1 MFLGNALQHKALPC
15 SGKQASFGGNPVS
28 RSVSIDKER
37 NIGIMAHIDAG
48 TTTTTERILFYTG
61 VNHKIGETHD
71 GESTM
76 DWMEQEQERG
86 ITITSAATTC
96 FWKDC
101 RINIIDTPGH
111 VDFTIEV
118 ERSLRVLDGAVC
130 VFDAVA
136 GVEPQSETVWRQAD
150 TYHVPRICF
159 VNKMD
164 RIGANFDRC
173 VDMIRD
179 RLGATPVPLQIPIGA
194 EDKFDGIVDLI
205 RGQAIVYDKSSKGMD
220 FEVGPVPAE
229 LQDAY
234 EQHRHA
240 MLEAVAEEDEVL
252 LEKYLNGEELTE
264 AEIISCLRKATINR
278 SVVPVLCG
286 SAFRNKGVQPLLDA
300 IVDYLP
306 SPVDIPPVLGHMPND
321 ETKTVECHCD
331 DNEPLCGMVF
341 KLFSDPFIGHL
352 SFFRIYSGYLES
364 GMSVLNAN
372 NGKRERIGRILKMHA
387 NKREDIKWAGAG
399 DIVALV
405 GLKNCSTGDTLC
417 DDKRVVI
424 LESLHIPDPVIEV
437 AIEPKTKSDRD
448 ALSAA
453 LSKLAKEDPSF
464 RVKGDEDTG
473 QTLIAGMGELHLEII
488 VDRLTREFNVNANV
502 GKPQVA
508 YRETISKP
516 AKSDM
521 KHVKQS
527 GGRGQYGHCV
537 IEVEPNPGKGY
548 EFINSITGGVIPKE
562 YIPAIDK
569 GIQDAMKSGVVAGF
583 PCVDIKVNL
592 VFGSYHEVDSS
603 EQAFYVAGSMAI
615 KDAMQKASPELLEPI
630 MDVEVVTPEE
640 YLGDVMGDLTGRRGR
655 VSSMEARAG
664 GAQSVRAQVPLANMF
679 GYATDLRSKTQGRA
693 SFTMQP
699 DHYERVPASMAEQI
713 KSAKG

>member
-1 MFLGNALQHKALPC
+1 M
-15 SGKQASFGGNPVS
+15 S

-48 TTTTTERILFYTG
+48 KTTTTERILFYTG

-464 RVKGDEDTG
+464 RVKGDEETG
-473 QTLIAGMGELHLEII
+473 QTLIAGMGELHL
-488 VDRLTREFNVNANV
+488 
-502 GKPQVA
+502 
-508 YRETISKP
+508 
-516 AKSDM
+516 
-521 KHVKQS
+521 
-527 GGRGQYGHCV
+527 
-537 IEVEPNPGKGY
+537 
-548 EFINSITGGVIPKE
+548 
-562 YIPAIDK
+562 
-569 GIQDAMKSGVVAGF
+569 
-583 PCVDIKVNL
+583 
-592 VFGSYHEVDSS
+592 DS
-603 EQAFYVAGSMAI
+603 
-615 KDAMQKASPELLEPI
+615 PTLE
-630 MDVEVVTPEE
+630 DEWRCGW
-640 YLGDVMGDLTGRRGR
+640 L
-655 VSSMEARAG
+655 
-664 GAQSVRAQVPLANMF
+664 PL
-679 GYATDLRSKTQGRA
+679 R
-693 SFTMQP
+693 
-699 DHYERVPASMAEQI
+699 
-713 KSAKG
+713 